1 MDNFLETTRAKIR
14 NRITELA
21 PLVDEHN
28 LLLRASEVLGE
39 PDSDGRVKQ
48 PERAPERPRNAVVRQ
63 RNARGKNK
71 EKILTLIAE
80 RPGASAGDVISA
92 TGITASVVYS
102 ALNRFVKNGELRM
115 ETLPSGVNGYR
126 IPTSEGMTI
135 GITTAGP
142 PPVKEDAEPVYVTQ
156 EG

>member
-1 MDNFLETTRAKIR
+1 MDTFLETTRRKIR
-14 NRITELA
+14 NRIAELT

-39 PDSDGRVKQ
+39 PDSDGRVKL
-48 PERAPERPRNAVVRQ
+48 PEAPRNAVVRQ

-102 ALNRFVKNGELRM
+102 ALNRFAKNGELRM